1 MEIVCQNDNK
11 SLVNFLLKQIDDLNY
26 ANIQKIL
33 RKKDIKINGKRIGKD
48 TAVAAGDKVEIFGV
62 KTCEVEIVYQNDDI
76 LVANKPANIEV
87 VSDSGKDLCE
97 KLIKQTGQYLFA
109 VHRLDRN
116 TKGLVVFAKN
126 LDSKNVLEKGFKEHK
141 IKKYYLAITS
151 GIVKEKSAKKVAYLK
166 KDSQNSFC
174 KICDQYKLGYSQII
188 TNYKLLKRGDLL
200 NLLEVEIET
209 GKTHQIRAH
218 LSHIGLPILGDE
230 KYGDK
235 EINRQF
241 GKKKQMLVAYKLDLS
256 KVLPVELIELKNIKE
271 QMEKLV

>member
-26 ANIQKIL
+26 AKIQKIL

-48 TAVAAGDKVEIFGV
+48 TGIAAGDKVEIFGF

-87 VSDSGKDLCE
+87 VSDSGNDLHE
-97 KLIKQTGQYLFA
+97 KLIKQTGQNLFA

-151 GIVKEKSAKKVAYLK
+151 GMVKEKFAKKVAYLK

-174 KICDQYKLGYSQII
+174 IICDQNKLGYSQII